1 MPVIICKDI
10 MIDKIGEIVNVY
22 QGIFHHQRNKS
33 LKDRYYETSFQ
44 YLAVHFF
51 CDGSHIEHERYLQER
66 WNIRNGDKNN
76 WEKLK
81 NNSNSCD
88 AKKTL
93 ENK

>member
-1 MPVIICKDI
+1 

-22 QGIFHHQRNKS
+22 QGIFHHQRNKT

-66 WNIRNGDKNN
+66 
-76 WEKLK
+76 
-81 NNSNSCD
+81 
-88 AKKTL
+88 
-93 ENK
+93 